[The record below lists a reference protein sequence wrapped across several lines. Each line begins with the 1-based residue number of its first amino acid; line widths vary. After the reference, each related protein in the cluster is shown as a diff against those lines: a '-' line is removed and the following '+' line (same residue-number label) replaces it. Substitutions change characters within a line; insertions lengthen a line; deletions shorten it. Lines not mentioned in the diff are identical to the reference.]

1 MIPYIIGGFIL
12 YEMFFRSNKDMFI
25 ENTMQNNNLEGDYL
39 SNGFNTDRYTIII
52 AAGHSEQNK
61 NINRNGINEHDYT
74 EEIGKRIYNILK
86 DSDVN
91 IIFLNR
97 YNHDDWYNE
106 RKTVKDIINAS
117 MGGFDVQLH
126 LNDSKSKT
134 GKGVLTAYYAGNN
147 EGKLL
152 AEKISKYIH
161 ESCNIAYHY
170 NAKGIT
176 ANNEPGF
183 PNLLHMLDVTDNTS
197 VLVEIF
203 FLFNDY
209 EFNICT
215 SENGKN
221 CIASSISSALENAIV
236 RKILTK

>member
-1 MIPYIIGGFIL
+1 MISYFIGGFIL
-12 YEMFFRSNKDMFI
+12 YQIMKGSNSMEFIKDIMI
-25 ENTMQNNNLEGDYL
+25 KNQLEGEFLVND
-39 SNGFNTDRYTIII
+39 FQPDRYTIVI

-86 DSDVN
+86 DNDINV
-91 IIFLNR
+91 IFLNR

-106 RKTVKDIINAS
+106 RKTVKEIINAS
-117 MGGFDVQLH
+117 KGGFDVQLH

-161 ESCNIAYHY
+161 ENCNIAYHY
-170 NAKGIT
+170 NNKGIT
-176 ANNEPGF
+176 ANNESGF
-183 PNLLHMLDVTDNTS
+183 PNLLHMLDITDNTS

-215 SENGKN
+215 SEAGKN
-221 CIASSISSALENAIV
+221 CIAESISSALENAIA